1 MDKKLFGVLPDGRE
15 VYQYTIRGGG
25 LTCEILTYGGAFRA
39 LYVPDRDGRDT
50 DILLGFDTLE
60 DYLAQDK
67 YIGALIGRCANRI
80 GGASFDLNGAHYA
93 LAANDGD
100 NHLHGGIQG
109 FDKQLWT
116 ADAAG
121 DDFLTLSL
129 TSPDGQEGY
138 PGTLDVRVTYRVE
151 NGGLTMDYRAKSDKD
166 TLCSLTSHP
175 YFNLGGHGS
184 GPVLNQEIQIFAD
197 QYTPIGAGS
206 IPTGAVEPAAGSMD
220 LRHAAVI
227 GEHIDSDDVQLR
239 RAGGYDHNWV
249 IQGTPGTLRPA
260 ARAVCPGT
268 GIVLDVLTT
277 QPGVQFYTGNYL
289 DGCPRGKGGA
299 PYDKRWGFCLET
311 QAFPDSPHHPNFPS
325 AVLKAGEEYRQT
337 TVYRFSVT

>member
-80 GGASFDLNGAHYA
+80 GGASFELNGAHYT
-93 LAANDGD
+93 LAANDGS
-100 NHLHGGIQG
+100 NHLHGGVLG

-116 ADAAG
+116 VDAAG
-121 DDFLTLSL
+121 DDFLALSL
-129 TSPDGQEGY
+129 VSPDGQEGY
-138 PGTLDVRVTYRVE
+138 PGSLSVRMTYRME
-151 NGGLTMDYRAKSDKD
+151 DGGLTLNYSAKSDKD
-166 TLCSLTSHP
+166 TLCNLTNHA
-175 YFNLGGHGS
+175 YFNLGGHAG
-184 GPVLNQEIQIFAD
+184 GPVLSHEIQILAD
-197 QYTPIGAGS
+197 YYTPTDAGS
-206 IPTGAVEPAAGSMD
+206 IPTGAVEPVAGAFD

-227 GEHIDSDDVQLR
+227 GKHIDDDNIQLR
-239 RAGGYDHNWV
+239 CAGGYDHNWV

-260 ARAVCPGT
+260 VWACCPDT
-268 GIVLDVLTT
+268 GIVMDVLTT
-277 QPGVQFYTGNYL
+277 QPGVQFYSGNYL
-289 DGCPRGKGGA
+289 DGCPRGKDGV
-299 PYDKRWGFCLET
+299 PYAKRWGFCLET
-311 QAFPDSPHHPNFPS
+311 QSFPDSPHHSDFPS
-325 AVLKAGEEYRQT
+325 AILKAGEEYRQT
-337 TVYRFSVT
+337 TVYRFSVR